1 MTRWGC
7 VAVLGALSFAHMAAA
22 QSVQDSAAAP
32 PTVTSH
38 TGFFARLTVGF
49 GGSRIAASSDDASLG
64 GVAAVY
70 DLAIGYSLR
79 PRLAV
84 HASYFGARAMAPTLQ
99 VDGHEVEPEDG
110 AESSLNGVGVGL
122 TYYLPS
128 NLYLSPALGL
138 GIIEGVDARPAK
150 RDVLNAGFAVGLTV
164 GYEWMLG
171 GAWGLGAAASGYYF
185 RAQDKDGPTDQ
196 AWQGFAFGPS
206 LSVTY
211 N

>member
-1 MTRWGC
+1 M
-7 VAVLGALSFAHMAAA
+7 LGALSFVQVAAA
-22 QSVQDSAAAP
+22 QSEQDAETAP
-32 PTVTSH
+32 STVTSH
-38 TGFFARLTVGF
+38 TGLFTRLTVGF
-49 GGSRIAASSDDASLG
+49 GGSRIAADRDDASLG
-64 GVAAVY
+64 GIAAVY
-70 DLAIGYSLR
+70 DLAVGYSIK

-84 HASYFGARAMAPTLQ
+84 HVSYFGARAMAPTLE
-99 VDGHEVEPEDG
+99 VDGNEVEPKDG

-138 GIIEGVDARPAK
+138 GIIEGVDAKPAK
-150 RDVLNAGFAVGLTV
+150 RDVLNAGFAAGLTV

-171 GAWGLGAAASGYYF
+171 DAWGLGAAASGYYF
-185 RAQDKDGPTDQ
+185 RAQDNDGPTDQ
-196 AWQGFAFGPS
+196 AWQGFAVGPS

>member
-1 MTRWGC
+1 M
-7 VAVLGALSFAHMAAA
+7 AVLGALSLVQTAAA
-22 QSVQDSAAAP
+22 QSVQDPTAASS
-32 PTVTSH
+32 TVASH
-38 TGFFARLTVGF
+38 TGFFTRLTVGF
-49 GGSRIAASSDDASLG
+49 GGSRITPDRDDASLG
-64 GVAAVY
+64 GIAAVY

-84 HASYFGARAMAPTLQ
+84 HVSYFGARAMAPRLK
-99 VDGHEVEPEDG
+99 VDGNEVEPKDG
-110 AESSLNGVGVGL
+110 AESSLNGLGAGL

-138 GIIEGVDARPAK
+138 GIIEGVDAKPAK
-150 RDVLNAGFAVGLTV
+150 RDVLNAGFAAGLTI

-171 GAWGLGAAASGYYF
+171 DAWGLGAAASGYYF
-185 RAQDKDGPTDQ
+185 RARDKDGPTDQ

-206 LSVTY
+206 LSITY